1 MKNWID
7 AIFLFAALLS
17 FVQGYKAGLLAT
29 LFSVIGY
36 IGGGLLALYFGLNHF
51 HSHGASKFV
60 YLFLAITVG
69 SAIGEAVL
77 KRVGKLFHSK
87 ILFAP
92 FSWIDSILGAL
103 FSVLRTT
110 VMLLILGHL
119 LLITPWSW
127 VQQIPKS
134 EIYSKLNAEAP
145 AIITDI
151 TKRANLKIHS

>member
-103 FSVLRTT
+103 FSVVRTT

-145 AIITDI
+145 TIISDI
-151 TKRANLKIHS
+151 TKRANINIH

>member
-103 FSVLRTT
+103 FSVVRTT

-145 AIITDI
+145 TIISDI
-151 TKRANLKIHS
+151 TKRANINIR

>member
-7 AIFLFAALLS
+7 AVFLLAALLS
-17 FVQGYKAGLLAT
+17 FIQGYKAGLLAT
-29 LFSVIGY
+29 IFSVIGY

-51 HSHGASKFV
+51 HNHGASKFV

-77 KRVGKLFHSK
+77 KRVGRLFHSK

-145 AIITDI
+145 TIISDI
-151 TKRANLKIHS
+151 TKRANINIH